1 MGIRS
6 AFTVARRGR
15 CCPRWAGAWFG
26 ALGREEW
33 SGWGV
38 YGAMMLKPIR
48 WIMLALLPVVVVCAR
63 AAEEAWPKPAFYAF
77 QNGVAFGSLEDEA
90 KTLKKLG
97 FDGISQ
103 VHQGGAALAQ
113 RVEVYEKHGLDVLSV
128 YLSVQDEPIAEET
141 VKPLENRDALIE
153 LTIHKMTDKTVKAV
167 RETAEMAA
175 KLKIKVALYPHHG
188 LAVATMP
195 QAMEMIAKVDHPNL
209 GVMFNLCHF
218 LKGEDAGTLEE
229 VLDVAGSRLFAV
241 STSGA
246 DVGGKNWQELIKPLN
261 QGDFPQARLF
271 EHLRGMD
278 FEGPVGLQC
287 YGVPGDKLEN
297 LTASMKAWQELNEGL

>member
-1 MGIRS
+1 
-6 AFTVARRGR
+6 
-15 CCPRWAGAWFG
+15 
-26 ALGREEW
+26 
-33 SGWGV
+33 
-38 YGAMMLKPIR
+38 MMLKPIR